1 MSLHPKINVLIFW
14 VIFVYKNLKNHQLQ
28 SQIELIIP
36 GPLIMLSIFIELS
49 NLNKSQS
56 LWTGP
61 IQFWGN
67 YMALMRS

>member
-1 MSLHPKINVLIFW
+1 
-14 VIFVYKNLKNHQLQ
+14 VIFVHKNLKNHQLQ

-56 LWTGP
+56 LWTARYNFGGTT
-61 IQFWGN
+61 W
-67 YMALMRS
+67 R